1 MTKIQFLKD
10 IPKSKHAEIQAFC
23 DACMAHEEF
32 LNTHQMCW
40 FISERFYQRFKNKLF
55 VFDETK
61 KDGIRGVAMLHFEK
75 GKMICISHLFVKQ
88 KFRNHGIAT
97 SILKKTIKF
106 AKKNGRKVFLN
117 VNVWNEKAFSLYKKL
132 GFTPDLWQSIRMTFE
147 K

>member
-1 MTKIQFLKD
+1 MIKINFLKN
-10 IPKSKHAEIQAFC
+10 IAKNKHETIQAFC

-32 LNTHQMCW
+32 MNTHQMCW

-75 GKMICISHLFVKQ
+75 GKMICVSHLFVKQ
-88 KFRNHGIAT
+88 KFRNHGIA
-97 SILKKTIKF
+97 SKILKEAIKF
-106 AKKNGRKVFLN
+106 AKKNGRKVYLN
-117 VNVWNEKAFSLYKKL
+117 VNVLNIKAYDLYRKL
-132 GFTPDLWQSIRMTFE
+132 GFIPDCEQNIRMTFE

>member
-1 MTKIQFLKD
+1 MIKINFLKNITKD
-10 IPKSKHAEIQAFC
+10 KHETIQAFC

-61 KDGIRGVAMLHFEK
+61 EDGIRGVAMLHFEK

-132 GFTPDLWQSIRMTFE
+132 GFTPDLGQSIRMTFE

>member
-10 IPKSKHAEIQAFC
+10 IPKDKHANMQAFC

-32 LNTHQMCW
+32 LNTHEMCW

-55 VFDETK
+55 AFDETK

-88 KFRNHGIAT
+88 KFRNHGIA
-97 SILKKTIKF
+97 SKILKETIKF
-106 AKKNGRKVFLN
+106 AKKNGRKVYLN
-117 VNVWNEKAFSLYKKL
+117 VNVLNVKAYNLYRKL
-132 GFTPDLWQSIRMTFE
+132 GFIPDPGQNIRLTFE

>member
-1 MTKIQFLKD
+1 MIKIKFLKD
-10 IPKSKHAEIQAFC
+10 IPKEKHAYIQAFC

-32 LNTHQMCW
+32 MNTHQMCW

-75 GKMICISHLFVKQ
+75 GKTLCISHLFVKQ
-88 KFRNHGIAT
+88 KFRNKGIAT
-97 SILKKTIKF
+97 KILKETIKF
-106 AKKNGRKVFLN
+106 AKKNERKAFLN
-117 VNVWNEKAFSLYKKL
+117 VNVWNENAFALYKKI
-132 GFTPDLWQSIRMTFE
+132 GFTPDLGQSIRMTFE